1 MDQQQESEGV
11 FTEVMRRIEQAP
23 IILEP
28 FPHIYIPGIFPEAY
42 YHSLLA
48 RIDAVGNF
56 VPTLYPGVGVD
67 LKAQNFKDHGLTC
80 ENFEQD
86 AQLLPLHRFL
96 KSERF
101 TEALLKKFSAP
112 GSWGP
117 RGSAI
122 PPGKHIYF
130 RNACHNYA
138 SVFDL
143 HRDLAGYE
151 ISPHPDVP
159 SKILTFLF
167 YLTPSDELRQFGT
180 LLCKPKP
187 GIQLK
192 LAGAGRSPL
201 MARLVHSLKSLVG
214 GRYGLAQKD
223 EWFPW
228 ESFDIAKVAEAR
240 ANTLLVFSPNAD
252 SYHAVRLNIPADH
265 PLQQRQTLRGFVRA
279 GHNSTNYKSPNS
291 RGGLRT
297 LLFRL
302 VRASGLGR

>member
-1 MDQQQESEGV
+1 M
-11 FTEVMRRIEQAP
+11 
-23 IILEP
+23 
-28 FPHIYIPGIFPEAY
+28 
-42 YHSLLA
+42 
-48 RIDAVGNF
+48 
-56 VPTLYPGVGVD
+56 
-67 LKAQNFKDHGLTC
+67 LT
-80 ENFEQD
+80 
-86 AQLLPLHRFL
+86 
-96 KSERF
+96 
-101 TEALLKKFSAP
+101 KFSAP
-112 GSWGP
+112 GSWGS

-122 PPGKHIYF
+122 PPEKHIYF
-130 RNACHNYA
+130 RNGCHNYT

-143 HRDLAGYE
+143 HRDIAGYE

-159 SKILTFLF
+159 SKILTYLF

-187 GIQLK
+187 GIQVK
-192 LAGAGRSPL
+192 IAGAGRSPL
-201 MARLVHSLKSLVG
+201 MARVHALKLLVG
-214 GRYGLAQKD
+214 GHYGLAQKD

-240 ANTLLVFSPNAD
+240 PNALLVFSPNAD

-291 RGGLRT
+291 LGGLRT
-297 LLFRL
+297 LVFRL